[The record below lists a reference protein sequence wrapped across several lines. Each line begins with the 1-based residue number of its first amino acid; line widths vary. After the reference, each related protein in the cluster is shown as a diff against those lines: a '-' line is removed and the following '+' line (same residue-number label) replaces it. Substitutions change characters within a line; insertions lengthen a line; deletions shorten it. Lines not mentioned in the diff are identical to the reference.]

1 MDFKCRDCGE
11 IHDVSK
17 KADRRL
23 SICNFCFEIRGRVL
37 QAVKANEMP
46 IADFQ
51 KYQKNGM
58 RSKRLVGMGY
68 GHLVMPSPQADYK
81 CDCHYCRSL
90 SNPPNQKMPKEKKPP
105 YWCSD
110 TGEPTFSPNCE
121 PFDKAKCGQHKL
133 ISEDKK

>member
-68 GHLVMPSPQADYK
+68 GHLVMPSPQAAINVIAITVD
-81 CDCHYCRSL
+81 HYPIHPIRRCRRKRNRPTGVLIQESL
-90 SNPPNQKMPKEKKPP
+90 HFLRIASR
-105 YWCSD
+105 
-110 TGEPTFSPNCE
+110 
-121 PFDKAKCGQHKL
+121 L
-133 ISEDKK
+133 IKQNVVNIN